1 MKKREKKILFKLI
14 VFCLIL
20 IISYIIGL
28 KETQN
33 INNEQNNQEQVLNE
47 NLNENES
54 NENQEKL
61 QIHFIDV
68 GQGDCTLIKYNNETM
83 LIDAG
88 NNEYGDL
95 VVDYLK
101 KQNINYLNY
110 IVGTHGDADHIGG
123 LDVVINNFDFDKI
136 YYPKQVKTTKT
147 FTDFAKAIKNKNKQI
162 DTPIIGDNIFLGED
176 VKITILSPEQKEYE
190 DSNNYS
196 IVLRLEYHNNSFLFM
211 GDAELDIE
219 NYLLKNNSNIKCDL
233 IKVGHHG
240 SNSSTSNNFIKKV
253 NPKYAVISVGKDNEY
268 NHPAKKVLD
277 RLERYNIKIIR
288 TDISGNIIVNSD
300 GNNISIEKERN

>member
-47 NLNENES
+47 NES
-54 NENQEKL
+54 NENEEKL

-68 GQGDCTLIKYNNETM
+68 GQGDCTLIKYNNKTM

-101 KQNINYLNY
+101 KQKIDYLNY

-123 LDVVINNFDFDKI
+123 LDVVIDNFDFDKI

-162 DTPIIGDNIFLGED
+162 DTPIIGDNIFLGEK

-268 NHPAKKVLD
+268 NHPAQKVLD
-277 RLERYNIKIIR
+277 RLDRYDIQIIR
-288 TDISGNIIVNSD
+288 TDESGNVIVTSD
-300 GNNISIEKERN
+300 GNNISINKERD